1 MVISSSTHKSCYI
14 VHSDFIIQF
23 LLIYINSIRNLFM
36 PKERDAIDPTQ
47 NQPSLS
53 PQRKNQSR
61 AEVALLPAPGED
73 P

>member
-1 MVISSSTHKSCYI
+1 
-14 VHSDFIIQF
+14 
-23 LLIYINSIRNLFM
+23 M